1 MTPQQE
7 ISRRR
12 TFAII
17 SHPDAGK
24 TTLTEKLLL
33 YGGAL
38 TLAGAV
44 KSRKNQQA
52 TTSDFM
58 ELEKQRGI
66 SVSSTVLQFEYRDCA
81 VNLLDTPGHRDFS
94 EDTYRVLTAVDAAV
108 MVLDAARG
116 IQEQTLKLFQVC
128 RRRGIPI
135 FTFVNKCDRPGKNPV
150 ELLDEIEKTLD
161 LPTCPVTWPIGEG
174 TGFHGVYDRL
184 KKQAHWFER
193 TTGGARQAPVTTGAL
208 DAPSIRDAMPA
219 ATYSRLCEDVE
230 LLDMAGTAFDPSA
243 ILAGRQ
249 TPVYFGSAIHNFG
262 VQLLL
267 DGFLDYAPL
276 PGPRTAGNRIVHPDD
291 APFSAFIFKIQAN
304 MDPRHRDRLAFL
316 RICSGRFTRDMQ
328 VTHCQSGKKVRLAFS
343 HQLFGQERETVNEA
357 WPGDVLGV
365 TGLPDF
371 GIGDTL
377 SEDPGIV
384 FDAIPPFAP
393 ECFALLHS
401 TDTGSFKRF
410 RAGLDQLL
418 QEKVVQRFTPADG
431 GSVPLLGAVGPLQFD
446 VVAHRLQS
454 EYNASIRLENAPW
467 TVARWVD
474 TRVPRET
481 FDTLF
486 LGGAKLV
493 LDSRERLVL
502 LFASDW
508 NADYFQRENP
518 SIPLYPTP
526 DLLPAAEVVP

>member
-1 MTPQQE
+1 MSISQE

-24 TTLTEKLLL
+24 TTLTEKFLL

-38 TLAGAV
+38 NLAGAV
-44 KSRKNQQA
+44 KTRKNQQSTA
-52 TTSDFM
+52 SDFL

-66 SVSSTVLQFEYRDCA
+66 SVSSTVLQFEYRGCA

-135 FTFVNKCDRPGKNPV
+135 FTFINKCDRPGRNPF
-150 ELLDEIEKTLD
+150 ELLDEIERVLD
-161 LPTCPVTWPIGEG
+161 LQVFPVTWPIGSG
-174 TGFHGVYDRL
+174 MDFRGVYDRL
-184 KKQAHWFER
+184 GGRAHWFER
-193 TTGGARQAPVTTGAL
+193 GGGGAVQSAVTVGAL
-208 DAPSIRDAMPA
+208 DDAVIRGNIPPA
-219 ATYSRLCEDVE
+219 DFGRLEEEVA
-230 LLDMAGTAFDPSA
+230 LLDGAGTAFSREA
-243 ILAGRQ
+243 VLAGRQ
-249 TPVYFGSAIHNFG
+249 TPVFFGSAMHNFG
-262 VQLLL
+262 VRLLL
-267 DGFLDYAPL
+267 DGFLDYAPA
-276 PGPRTAGNRIVHPDD
+276 PGPRSAGARVVSPED
-291 APFSAFIFKIQAN
+291 AAFSAFIFKIQAN

-316 RICSGRFTRDMQ
+316 RVCSGRFERDMQ
-328 VTHCQSGKKVRLAFS
+328 VVHCQSGKRVRLSFS
-343 HQLFGQERETVNEA
+343 HQLFGQERETMDVA

-377 SEDPGIV
+377 SEDTGIV

-393 ECFALLHS
+393 ECFVLLHN
-401 TDTGSFKRF
+401 TDTGGFKRF
-410 RAGLDQLL
+410 RTGLEQLL

-454 EYNASIRLENAPW
+454 EYNAAIRMENAPW
-467 TVARWVD
+467 TVARWVGPS
-474 TRVPRET
+474 VPAEN
-481 FDTLF
+481 FDGLF

-493 LDSRERLVL
+493 RDMCGRLVL
-502 LFASDW
+502 LFQGEW
-508 NADYFQRENP
+508 NCSYFSRENP
-518 SIPLYPTP
+518 GIPLFATP
-526 DLLPAAEVVP
+526 DLLLP

>member
-1 MTPQQE
+1 MTTFEE
-7 ISRRR
+7 IARRR

-24 TTLTEKLLL
+24 TTLTEKFLL

-38 TLAGAV
+38 NLAGAV

-66 SVSSTVLQFEYRDCA
+66 SVSSTVLQFEYRGRA
-81 VNLLDTPGHRDFS
+81 INLLDTPGHRDFS

-108 MVLDAARG
+108 MVLDSARG

-135 FTFVNKCDRPGKNPV
+135 FTFVNKCDRPGKNPI

-161 LPTCPVTWPIGEG
+161 LQVFPVTWPIGEG
-174 TGFHGVYDRL
+174 TDFHGVYDRL
-184 KKQAHWFER
+184 LQRAHWFER
-193 TTGGARQAPVTTGAL
+193 VMGGARRAPVTIGAL
-208 DAPSIRDAMPA
+208 GDPAIREKIPASIYAQ
-219 ATYSRLCEDVE
+219 LCEDTE
-230 LLDMAGTAFDPSA
+230 LIDVAGARFSSDDV
-243 ILAGRQ
+243 LAGKQ

-267 DGFLDYAPL
+267 DGFLEHAP
-276 PGPRTAGNRIVHPDD
+276 PPRARLAGGREIKPDD

-316 RICSGRFTRDMQ
+316 RICSGKFTRDMQ
-328 VTHCQSGKKVRLAFS
+328 VTHCQSGKKVRLSFS
-343 HQLFGQERETVNEA
+343 HQLFGQERETAAEA
-357 WPGDVLGV
+357 WSGDILGV

-377 SEDPGIV
+377 TEDATIN
-384 FDAIPPFAP
+384 FDAIPVFAP
-393 ECFALLHS
+393 ECFVFLHCA
-401 TDTGSFKRF
+401 DTNGFKRF
-410 RAGLDQLL
+410 RAGLEQLL
-418 QEKVVQRFTPADG
+418 QEKVVQRFMPADG

-446 VVAHRLQS
+446 VVAYRLQT
-454 EYNASIRLENAPW
+454 EYNVVIRLENAPW
-467 TVARWVD
+467 STIRWVSAD
-474 TRVPRET
+474 VPLEKFT
-481 FDTLF
+481 DLF

-493 LDSRERLVL
+493 FDASQRLAL
-502 LFASDW
+502 LFQNEW
-508 NADYFQRENP
+508 NANYFAKENP
-518 SIPLYPTP
+518 DIPLYATP
-526 DLLPAAEVVP
+526 GDVAN

>member
-1 MTPQQE
+1 MNASQE

-24 TTLTEKLLL
+24 TTLTEKFLL

-38 TLAGAV
+38 SLAGAV
-44 KSRKNQQA
+44 KTRKNQQSTA
-52 TTSDFM
+52 SDFL

-66 SVSSTVLQFEYRDCA
+66 SVSSTVLQFEYRGCA

-135 FTFVNKCDRPGKNPV
+135 FTFINKCDRPGRNPF
-150 ELLDEIEKTLD
+150 ELLDEIERVLD
-161 LPTCPVTWPIGEG
+161 LQVFAVTWPIGSG
-174 TGFHGVYDRL
+174 VDFRGVYDRL
-184 KKQAHWFER
+184 GARAHWFER
-193 TTGGARQAPVTTGAL
+193 GGGGAAQAAVTVGTL
-208 DAPSIRDAMPA
+208 DDEAIRGNVPPA
-219 ATYSRLCEDVE
+219 DFARLQEEVA
-230 LLDMAGTAFDPSA
+230 LLDGAGTAFSREA
-243 ILAGRQ
+243 VLAGRQ
-249 TPVYFGSAIHNFG
+249 TPVFFGSAMHNFG
-262 VQLLL
+262 VRLLL
-267 DGFLDYAPL
+267 DGFLDYAPP
-276 PGPRTAGNRIVHPDD
+276 PGPRSAGARVVSPQD
-291 APFSAFIFKIQAN
+291 AAFSAFIFKIQAN

-316 RICSGRFTRDMQ
+316 RVCSGRFERDMQ
-328 VTHCQSGKKVRLAFS
+328 VVHCQSGKRVRLSFS
-343 HQLFGQERETVNEA
+343 HQLFGQERETMDVA

-377 SEDPGIV
+377 SEDTGIV

-393 ECFALLHS
+393 ECFALLHN
-401 TDTGSFKRF
+401 TDTGGFKRF
-410 RAGLDQLL
+410 RTGLEQLL

-431 GSVPLLGAVGPLQFD
+431 GSIPLLGAVGPLQFD

-454 EYNASIRLENAPW
+454 EYNAAIRLENAAW
-467 TVARWVD
+467 TVARWVAPE
-474 TRVPRET
+474 VPVEK
-481 FDTLF
+481 FDGLF

-493 LDSRERLVL
+493 RDAQGRLVL
-502 LFASDW
+502 LFEGEW
-508 NADYFQRENP
+508 NCNYFARENP
-518 SIPLYPTP
+518 GIPLFATP
-526 DLLPAAEVVP
+526 DLLPS